1 MGVFRV
7 DKTKNYTVMS
17 NYHFRDKRLSFKAK
31 GLLSFMLSLPDDWDY
46 SVQGLITT
54 AKDGRD
60 SVTSGLKELEH
71 YGYLK
76 REAIREKGIIKDW
89 NYIIYEQPEQ
99 LSCKTTGNTQLEPDT
114 ENPKVDNK
122 PDTENPDTEKPLT
135 ENPKQINT
143 KDNKYINNNIYNI
156 SSISEKKSS
165 KENENEEFHNSEKE
179 IEKNEKIDNA
189 INEFEEIWKNYPK
202 KVGKSKAREFYI
214 AWTINGRKLKTNNYR
229 LRKLTKEEVEIAIK
243 NYNLE
248 VTNREYQYIKNA
260 DTFFNTAILDYITL
274 EKHNSISKNTQT
286 QRTSSTSKN
295 SNTYRNYSQRKY
307 SKADLNRLYA
317 NSWLQNKL

>member
-7 DKTKNYTVMS
+7 EKTKNYTVMS

-31 GLLSFMLSLPDDWDY
+31 GILSFMLSLPDDWDY

-76 REAIREKGIIKDW
+76 REPIREKGIIKDW
-89 NYIIYEQPEQ
+89 NYIIFEQPICE
-99 LSCKTTGNTQLEPDT
+99 STENTHFEPDT
-114 ENPKVDNK
+114 ENPKVDSE

-143 KDNKYINNNIYNI
+143 KDNKYINNNIYI
-156 SSISEKKSS
+156 SSISKKSSS
-165 KENENEEFHNSEKE
+165 KENENIEIHNNEEKKEKK
-179 IEKNEKIDNA
+179 EKNEKIDNA

-202 KVGKSKAREFYI
+202 KVGKAKAREFYI
-214 AWTINGRKLKTNNYR
+214 AWTVKGRKLKTNNYR
-229 LRKLTKEEVEIAIK
+229 LRKLTKEEVEKAVK

-248 VTNREYQYIKNA
+248 VINREYQYIKNA

-274 EKHNSISKNTQT
+274 EKQDPISKNT

-295 SNTYRNYSQRKY
+295 TYGNYSQRKY
-307 SKADLNRLYA
+307 SKSDLNKLHA
-317 NSWLQNKL
+317 NSWLK

>member
-31 GLLSFMLSLPDDWDY
+31 GLLSFMLSLPNNWDY
-46 SVQGLITT
+46 SVKGLVAT

-60 SVTSGLKELEH
+60 SVTSGLKELEY

-89 NYIIYEQPEQ
+89 NYIIYEEPEH
-99 LSCKTTGNTQLEPDT
+99 SSSETTENTKFESDT
-114 ENPKVDNK
+114 ENPKLDNK
-122 PDTENPDTEKPLT
+122 PDTENPDMEEPLT
-135 ENPKQINT
+135 ENPNQINT
-143 KDNKYINNNIYNI
+143 KDNKYINKNIYNI
-156 SSISEKKSS
+156 SSISEKIFS
-165 KENENEEFHNSEKE
+165 KENKNAEIHNNEE
-179 IEKNEKIDNA
+179 IDKA
-189 INEFEEIWKNYPK
+189 IDEFEEIWKNYPK
-202 KVGKSKAREFYI
+202 KVGKAKAREFYI
-214 AWTINGRKLKTNNYR
+214 AWTVKGRKLKTNNYK
-229 LRKLTKEEVEIAIK
+229 LIKLTKEEVEKSIK

-274 EKHNSISKNTQT
+274 EKQDSINKNT
-286 QRTSSTSKN
+286 QRTSNASK
-295 SNTYRNYSQRKY
+295 NTYRNYSQRKY
-307 SKADLNRLYA
+307 SKANLNRLYA
-317 NSWLQNKL
+317 NSWL

>member
-89 NYIIYEQPEQ
+89 NYIIYEQPTCENAE
-99 LSCKTTGNTQLEPDT
+99 NTKFEPDT
-114 ENPKVDNK
+114 ENPKVDSK

-156 SSISEKKSS
+156 SSISEKKFS
-165 KENENEEFHNSEKE
+165 KENENTEVHNNEEE
-179 IEKNEKIDNA
+179 IEKNEKIDSA

-214 AWTINGRKLKTNNYR
+214 AWTVKGRKLKTNNYR
-229 LRKLTKEEVEIAIK
+229 LRKLTKEEVEKAVK
-243 NYNLE
+243 NYKLE
-248 VTNREYQYIKNA
+248 VINREYQYIKNA
-260 DTFFNTAILDYITL
+260 DTFFNTSILDYITL
-274 EKHNSISKNTQT
+274 EKQYSINQKTNNTKSQ
-286 QRTSSTSKN
+286 
-295 SNTYRNYSQRKY
+295 YRNYNQREY
-307 SKADLNRLYA
+307 SNADLNKLYA
-317 NSWLQNKL
+317 NSWL

>member
-143 KDNKYINNNIYNI
+143 KDNKYINNNNKGYQG
-156 SSISEKKSS
+156 KK
-165 KENENEEFHNSEKE
+165 NGYQGRV
-179 IEKNEKIDNA
+179 
-189 INEFEEIWKNYPK
+189 YPP
-202 KVGKSKAREFYI
+202 GYLD
-214 AWTINGRKLKTNNYR
+214 KLY
-229 LRKLTKEEVEIAIK
+229 A
-243 NYNLE
+243 NYNLPNDSVE
-248 VTNREYQYIKNA
+248 NYKKSNEITNLN
-260 DTFFNTAILDYITL
+260 
-274 EKHNSISKNTQT
+274 
-286 QRTSSTSKN
+286 
-295 SNTYRNYSQRKY
+295 
-307 SKADLNRLYA
+307 DLIEN
-317 NSWLQNKL
+317 ND

>member
-7 DKTKNYTVMS
+7 EKTKNYTVMS
-17 NYHFRDKRLSFKAK
+17 NYHFRDKKLSFKAK

-76 REAIREKGIIKDW
+76 REPIREKGIIKDW
-89 NYIIYEQPEQ
+89 NYIIFEQP
-99 LSCKTTGNTQLEPDT
+99 SCENAENTQIEPDT
-114 ENPKVDNK
+114 ENPKVDSE

-156 SSISEKKSS
+156 SSISEKNSS
-165 KENENEEFHNSEKE
+165 KENENEES
-179 IEKNEKIDNA
+179 NEKIDNA

-202 KVGKSKAREFYI
+202 KIGKSKAREFYI
-214 AWTINGRKLKTNNYR
+214 AWTVKGRKLKTNNYR
-229 LRKLTKEEVEIAIK
+229 LKKLTKEEVEKAIK

-248 VTNREYQYIKNA
+248 VINREYKYIKNA

-274 EKHNSISKNTQT
+274 EKQDFVNKNNNIISK

-295 SNTYRNYSQRKY
+295 TYRNYNQRSY
-307 SKADLNRLYA
+307 SKTDLNKLYA
-317 NSWLQNKL
+317 NSWLK

>member
-31 GLLSFMLSLPDDWDY
+31 GLLSFMLSLPDNWDY

-60 SVTSGLKELEH
+60 SITSGLKELEC

-76 REAIREKGIIKDW
+76 REPIREKGIIKDW

-99 LSCKTTGNTQLEPDT
+99 LPCEITENTQLEPDT
-114 ENPKVDNK
+114 DNPKMDNK

-156 SSISEKKSS
+156 SSISEKKSF
-165 KENENEEFHNSEKE
+165 KKNEKSEFHNGEEE

-189 INEFEEIWKNYPK
+189 IKEFEEIWKKYPK
-202 KVGKSKAREFYI
+202 KVGKFKAREYYI
-214 AWTINGRKLKTNNYR
+214 AWTVKGRKLKTNNYKI
-229 LRKLTKEEVEIAIK
+229 RKLTKEEVEKAVK

-274 EKHNSISKNTQT
+274 EKHDSISKNTQ
-286 QRTSSTSKN
+286 RASSTSN
-295 SNTYRNYSQRKY
+295 NIYRNYSQRKY
-307 SKADLNRLYA
+307 SKADLNKLYA
-317 NSWLQNKL
+317 NSWL